1 MLVIHCWRKGEREEV
16 YSSYCSKWRATF
28 HCFSKSKPEK
38 STMWHHCIIFKY
50 NCKCFI
56 PQSWQDSF
64 YNEILRSLNFLLQ
77 LKVAQLLEISL
88 SAYTFETES
97 AVKFWS
103 AFRLKFS
110 GKFRLR
116 ALKQLAGKIVKPSR
130 WTLLCLQAGWPISH
144 LCPKTVLSA
153 DLVMCEASAGDSLQ
167 VTWVLSPDC
176 DVFWTP
182 FFFSFF
188 FFLDLLLFFAQG
200 SSLFC
205 SPARHELW
213 SNMGQG

>member
-144 LCPKTVLSA
+144 LCPKDSALCWSCYVWSLSRGLTSGDLSA
-153 DLVMCEASAGDSLQ
+153 LPRLGCFLNS
-167 VTWVLSPDC
+167 
-176 DVFWTP
+176 